1 MMRYLGN
8 IKCWEE
14 LDTISKRMQ
23 EEKMDVLVRALIWLS
38 FLYVINLWL
47 DKTLAKQQRK
57 ADEKQKK
64 EMLPISKP
72 RKMQGEF
79 GITRGFFD
87 QFPALWDGFEKQLKD
102 HIVEALAAKTS
113 EGADSDKTKLSSVYW
128 NIGCAYWCYSTG
140 AGSLWKTQLEE
151 VFFEHRYYNTIKQLD
166 QFSDLDVLVAQ
177 RMEGLNT
184 TDTQEVYRLAVKPLL
199 DEQKQKLMAAFAE
212 MAKELD
218 EPQPYTFEIP
228 LDNQE
233 TALALGF
240 RRRYKKSNIGVGVD
254 GYTYSFNGRSYT
266 DVRAFQTKAIEMLS
280 DDVSIARD
288 TFGNM
293 VLRRYTEIPTF
304 DSGDREW
311 DSAEIEY
318 LMFDGKDIHLVV
330 MRGGYRIAY
339 LTFYEKLLTADA
351 RMKPIFEK
359 LGWPADSIT
368 WI

>member
-1 MMRYLGN
+1 M
-8 IKCWEE
+8 I
-14 LDTISKRMQ
+14 
-23 EEKMDVLVRALIWLS
+23 LIYMAVSL
-38 FLYVINLWL
+38 VINLGAQKAQTVQQ
-47 DKTLAKQQRK
+47 KTEEKKNTPIPEQR
-57 ADEKQKK
+57 
-64 EMLPISKP
+64 EMSGANG
-72 RKMQGEF
+72 MTQ
-79 GITRGFFD
+79 GFFD

-102 HIVEALAAKTS
+102 HIVEALAARSS

-140 AGSLWKTQLEE
+140 AGSRWKTQLEE

-166 QFSDLDVLVAQ
+166 QFSDLDALAAQ
-177 RMEGLNT
+177 RMESLHT
-184 TDTQEVYRLAVKPLL
+184 VDVQQQYLLAVKPLL

-218 EPQPYTFEIP
+218 EPQPYTFTIP

-288 TFGNM
+288 TFGTM
-293 VLRRYTEIPTF
+293 VLRRYTEIPAF
-304 DSGDREW
+304 DSSDREW

-359 LGWPADSIT
+359 LGWPLDSIRWT
-368 WI
+368 